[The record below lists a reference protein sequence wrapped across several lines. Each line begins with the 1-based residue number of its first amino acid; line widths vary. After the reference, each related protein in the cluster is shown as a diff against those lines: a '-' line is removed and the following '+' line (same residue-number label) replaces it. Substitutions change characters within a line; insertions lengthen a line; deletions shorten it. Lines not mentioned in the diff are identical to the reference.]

1 MLDIDMK
8 TIQKEYELS
17 NYYRKEENLK
27 YEKMLAEYGISP
39 EKTKIMMELKPS
51 YITAIFDTISDKYGS
66 LDNYLEKQL
75 NVSNKDILLLRDKF
89 LEQTN

>member
-1 MLDIDMK
+1 
-8 TIQKEYELS
+8 
-17 NYYRKEENLK
+17 
-27 YEKMLAEYGISP
+27 
-39 EKTKIMMELKPS
+39 MMELKPS

>member
-1 MLDIDMK
+1 MAK
-8 TIQKEYELS
+8 QS
-17 NYYRKEENLK
+17 NKKKVKVDPE
-27 YEKMLAEYGISP
+27 GIGFIKS
-39 EKTKIMMELKPS
+39 TFNN
-51 YITAIFDTISDKYGS
+51 THVTISDKYGS